1 MSGLSADVAD
11 DFEQQLEAV
20 CNGNAQCSMA
30 HFSIIRVSGRD
41 AQSFL
46 QGQLSSDLREVSES
60 RSQYSSYSNAKGRV
74 LGNFLIWQF
83 RGDYF
88 LLVSADIATALCR
101 RLSMFVLRSEVKLEV
116 LAEPWLLAGVKGGG
130 AEAVLKDVFT
140 EVPAQPHDV
149 IANESGAIIR
159 LPAGNLL
166 LSYDASA
173 SGSIKSRLEQVCRQV
188 GVEAWSLLDIAA
200 GVPWVTRPTQEQ
212 FVPQMIN
219 MDVLGGISFKKGC
232 YPGQEIVARTQY
244 LGKVK
249 RRLFR
254 VELPVKASPGDSLYS
269 PATGDQAIGMIVNT
283 GCDQHGALVALAVAQ
298 LAGWETGLF
307 LEKEYKNV
315 LKDLGLPYVID

>member
-1 MSGLSADVAD
+1 MNGLSADVAD
-11 DFEQQLEAV
+11 DFKQQLDAV
-20 CNGNAQCSMA
+20 CNGNALCSMA
-30 HFSIIRVSGRD
+30 HFSVIRASGSD
-41 AQSFL
+41 AQGFL

-74 LGNFLIWQF
+74 LGSFLIWQF

-88 LLVSADIATALCR
+88 LLVPADIAAALCR
-101 RLSMFVLRSEVKLEV
+101 RLSMFVLRSQVKLEV
-116 LAEPWLLAGVKGGG
+116 LTEPWQLAGVKGTG
-130 AEAVLKDVFT
+130 AEAVLRDVFT
-140 EVPAQPHDV
+140 DVPAQAHDV
-149 IANESGAIIR
+149 MANESGVMIR

-173 SGSIKSRLEQVCRQV
+173 SGVVKSRLEQVCRQV
-188 GVEAWSLLDIAA
+188 GGEAWSLLDIAA
-200 GVPWVTRPTQEQ
+200 GVPWVTGPTQEQ

-254 VELPVKASPGDSLYS
+254 VELPVAANPGDSLYS

-283 GCDQHGALVALAVAQ
+283 GCDQSGSRVALAVAQ

-307 LEKEYKNV
+307 LEKEYKNA
-315 LKDLGLPYVID
+315 LMDLGLPYVID